1 LACGLFEPGRRAPEP
16 IPREYHLLLST
27 FVEESRGETMSS
39 QLTPLA
45 ADIRGD
51 AFPILNEHQ
60 IDRIR
65 PLSKLRKV
73 KAGEILFEP
82 GDSDVPFFVLLS
94 GSMEI
99 VQPDR
104 QGERPIVTHEPGSFT
119 GEITMISGRLCL
131 VRGRV
136 TSDGEFLEMSNHD
149 LRTLVA
155 RDAELSEIFM
165 RAFILRRL
173 ELIHRG
179 AGNVILLGSR
189 HSAQTLRL
197 REFLTRNGHP
207 HTYVDLDTDST
218 YQDLLD
224 HFHVTMAEIPVV
236 VCNNRTVLRSPSI
249 QELARCLGLNAHIT
263 ASEVR
268 DLVIVGAGPSG
279 LAAAVYGAS
288 EGLDVLVIEAESP
301 GGQAGSSSKIEN
313 YLGFPMGI
321 SGQELAGRA
330 ATQAQKFG
338 AKVLIANNVTKLN
351 CERRPYELSVDCGQ
365 TIRARSVIIA
375 SGAQYNKPKIEN
387 LKKFEG
393 QGIYYGATYIEA
405 QLCGKDDVIVVGGGN
420 SAGQAAVYLS
430 QNAGKVHMLVR
441 SNQLSDTMSRYLIQ
455 RIEENPGIE
464 MHYCTEI
471 VGLEGDEQLENVI
484 WQDQNTGK
492 LSTHDI
498 RHVFIMAGGS
508 PRTEWLKDCVAM
520 DNKGFILTGRDLDPV
535 IQKYHWPLERVPLML
550 ETSLPGVFAV
560 GDVRAG
566 NVKRVAAAVGE
577 GSISIYLVHR
587 VLAEL

>member
-1 LACGLFEPGRRAPEP
+1 MTSP
-16 IPREYHLLLST
+16 T
-27 FVEESRGETMSS
+27 
-39 QLTPLA
+39 TPLI
-45 ADIRGD
+45 ADVHAE
-51 AFPILNEHQ
+51 AFPVLTAEQ
-60 IDRIR
+60 INRVR
-65 PLSKLRKV
+65 PLSKMRQV

-82 GDSDVPFFVLLS
+82 GDADVPFFVVLS
-94 GSMEI
+94 GGMEI
-99 VQPDR
+99 VQPDPH
-104 QGERPIVTHEPGSFT
+104 GERTIVKHAAGQFT
-119 GEITMISGRLCL
+119 GEMTTITGRLCL

-136 TSDGEFLEMSNHD
+136 TEGGEFLQMSNHD

-165 RAFILRRL
+165 RAFILRRVA
-173 ELIHRG
+173 LISSG
-179 AGNVILLGSR
+179 FGNVILLGSR

-207 HTYVDLDTDST
+207 HTYVDLDSDTTS
-218 YQDLLD
+218 QDLLD
-224 HFHVTMAEIPVV
+224 QFHVTPDEVPVV
-236 VCNNRTVLRSPSI
+236 ICNNRTVLRKPSI
-249 QELARCLGLNAHIT
+249 QELASCLGLNAHIT

-301 GGQAGSSSKIEN
+301 GGQAGSSSRIEN

-321 SGQELAGRA
+321 SGNELAGRA
-330 ATQAQKFG
+330 SAQAQKFG
-338 AKVLIANNVTKLN
+338 AKMLIANNVTKLN
-351 CERRPYELSVDCGQ
+351 CEKRPYELSVDCGQ
-365 TIRARSVIIA
+365 TIRARAVVIA

-393 QGIYYGATYIEA
+393 QGVYYGATYIEA
-405 QLCGKDDVIVVGGGN
+405 QLCGKEEAIVVGGGN

-430 QNAGKVHMLVR
+430 QTASKVHMLVR
-441 SNQLSDTMSRYLIQ
+441 ACQLSETMSRYLIQ
-455 RIEENPGIE
+455 RIEENPAIE
-464 MHYCTEI
+464 LHYCTELI
-471 VGLEGDEQLENVI
+471 GLDGDAQLERVTWRDN
-484 WQDQNTGK
+484 NTGET
-492 LSTHDI
+492 STRNI
-498 RHVFIMAGGS
+498 RHVFIMAGAS
-508 PRTEWLKDCVAM
+508 PRTEWLNGCLAM

-535 IQKYHWPLERVPLML
+535 IQNYHWPLQRVPQML

-566 NVKRVAAAVGE
+566 NVKRVASAVGE

>member
-1 LACGLFEPGRRAPEP
+1 MTP
-16 IPREYHLLLST
+16 LSAN
-27 FVEESRGETMSS
+27 VRGE
-39 QLTPLA
+39 
-45 ADIRGD
+45 
-51 AFPILNEHQ
+51 AFPVLTADQ
-60 IDRIR
+60 INRLR
-65 PLSKLRKV
+65 ALSKVRKV
-73 KAGEILFEP
+73 EVGDILFEP
-82 GDSDVPFFVLLS
+82 GDSSIKFFVLLS

-99 VQPDR
+99 VQPDLH
-104 QGERPIVTHEPGSFT
+104 GERPIVKHEAGEFT
-119 GEITMISGRLCL
+119 GEITMISGLRSL

-136 TSDGEFLEMSNHD
+136 TVAGEFLEMSSED

-165 RAFILRRL
+165 RAFILRRVT
-173 ELIHRG
+173 LINRG
-179 AGNVILLGSR
+179 QGNVILMGSR
-189 HSAQTLRL
+189 HSAQTLHL

-207 HTYVDLDTDST
+207 HTYVDLDSDTSA
-218 YQDLLD
+218 QELLD
-224 HFHVTMAEIPVV
+224 RFQVTMEEIPVV
-236 VCNNRTVLRSPSI
+236 ICNNRTVLRSPSI

-263 ASEVR
+263 AAEVK

-321 SGQELAGRA
+321 SGNELAGRA
-330 ATQAQKFG
+330 AAQAQKFG
-338 AKVLIANNVTKLN
+338 AKMLIANTVTKLN

-365 TIRARSVIIA
+365 VIRARTVVIA
-375 SGAQYNKPKIEN
+375 SGAQYNKPTIDN

-405 QLCGKDDVIVVGGGN
+405 QLCGKEAAIVVGGGN

-430 QNAGKVHMLVR
+430 QTASKVHMLVR
-441 SNQLSDTMSRYLIQ
+441 SKQLSDTMSRYLIQ
-455 RIEENPGIE
+455 RIEENPAIE

-471 VGLEGDEQLENVI
+471 VGLDGDTQLERVT
-484 WQDQNTGK
+484 WRDKNTGER
-492 LSTHDI
+492 STHDI
-498 RHVFIMAGGS
+498 RHVFIMAGAS
-508 PRTEWLKDCVAM
+508 PRTDWLKGCVLL
-520 DNKGFILTGRDLDPV
+520 DDKGFILTGRDLDSLS
-535 IQKYHWPLERVPLML
+535 HSFNWPLPRAPQML

-587 VLAEL
+587 ALAEL